1 MAALAWIGTVIFFV
15 LAMACTSLTFA
26 TWFNLPNDRFTGVWL
41 SSLFWG
47 AFAFCFYWALNARR
61 PS

>member
-26 TWFNLPNDRFTGVWL
+26 TWFNLPNDRFTGPRLCPPVC
-41 SSLFWG
+41 WG
-47 AFAFCFYWALNARR
+47 RFFAARGFKTGHWN
-61 PS
+61 